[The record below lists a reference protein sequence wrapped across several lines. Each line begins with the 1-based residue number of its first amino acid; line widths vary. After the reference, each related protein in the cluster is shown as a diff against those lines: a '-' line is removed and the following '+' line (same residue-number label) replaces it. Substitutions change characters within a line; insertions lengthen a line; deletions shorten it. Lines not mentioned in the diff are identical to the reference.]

1 MAASVSNDTLLP
13 PNATKFE
20 RDVERAIA
28 FVIFKY
34 AVVPIRDLWNPN
46 TCPAP
51 LLPWLAWAFSV
62 DSWKDYWPEHVKR
75 ARIRN
80 AIEIQRQTGTAKSV
94 RDVVE
99 AFGGS
104 IVMREWWELDPPGE
118 PHTFDIV
125 LTLSGQAGEPASA
138 QFVDD
143 VINEVSRT
151 KPVRSHF
158 TFTQGVN
165 VSGGVGIV
173 AAARAAVYRRLQ
185 FDGA

>member
-1 MAASVSNDTLLP
+1 MAVSVSNDTLLP
-13 PNATKFE
+13 PNSTKFE
-20 RDVERAIA
+20 RDVERAVA

-34 AVVPIRDLWNPN
+34 AVVPIRDLWNPD

-62 DSWKDYWPEHVKR
+62 DAWKDYWPEHIKR
-75 ARIRN
+75 ARIRS
-80 AIEIQRQTGTAKSV
+80 AIQIQRQKGTVKSV

-99 AFGGS
+99 SFGGA
-104 IVMREWWELDPPGE
+104 IDIREWWELSPQGA
-118 PHTFDIV
+118 PHTFDLV
-125 LTLSGQAGEPASA
+125 LTLSGEGGQDATA

-158 TFTQGVN
+158 TFTQGV
-165 VSGGVGIV
+165 STTGGVGIIAAGRAV
-173 AAARAAVYRRLQ
+173 AYRRMQ
-185 FDGA
+185 FDGV